1 MDRQVDLGTF
11 QRWMAA
17 TIMQSG
23 TDEEAIKSKIAQK
36 ELSSE
41 EALNFIKPSKTL
53 TQLERLGIYRR
64 MYLLRLID
72 VLRMDFTA
80 VAEFLGEDVYEKL
93 IEDYLQVHPSRSY
106 NLNHLSYQV
115 PDFIRT
121 YPNLRRREF
130 VYQLA
135 TLELALSDIF
145 NVEETPV
152 LTKEALASVAPEVWD
167 TAKIKTITAF
177 RLFAFNYN
185 VNDYLEA
192 VIKEKKTPK
201 VVKKDTWLVIYRRN
215 YKLWRLPLTKDAY
228 NLLSDIASGIPLSDA
243 IANAIEKSDAS
254 PEVLQKKV
262 FKWFQDWVTEGLF
275 QAIVVE

>member
-17 TIMQSG
+17 TIMKSG
-23 TDEEAIKSKIAQK
+23 TDEESIKSEIAQK
-36 ELSSE
+36 ELSAE
-41 EALNFIKPSKTL
+41 EALKFIKPSKTL

-64 MYLLRLID
+64 MYVLRLMD

-80 VAEFLGEDVYEKL
+80 VAEFLGDDDYE
-93 IEDYLQVHPSRSY
+93 EFVESYLQVNPSRSY
-106 NLNHLSYQV
+106 NLNHLSYNV
-115 PDFIRT
+115 PDFIKT

-130 VYQLA
+130 LYQLA
-135 TLELALSDIF
+135 TVELALSDIF
-145 NVEETPV
+145 HLEETPV
-152 LTKEALASVAPEVWD
+152 LTKEAIASVAPEVWE

-192 VIKEKKTPK
+192 VIKENKLPK

-228 NLLSDIASGIPLSDA
+228 NLLSDIAKGVPLSDA
-243 IANAIEKSDAS
+243 IGNTIEKSDKD
-254 PEVLQKKV
+254 PEALQKKV
-262 FKWFQDWVTEGLF
+262 FKWFQDWVSEGFF
-275 QAIVVE
+275 QAIVTE